1 MKVYWSLESLPEL
14 SDLPH
19 AERRRL
25 WRECWWKVLDHW
37 QVWVV
42 YLVGCLGIYG
52 GMFVAAWL
60 SLAVGLGWVLALLI
74 VGLVWGSIFSF
85 LLNQVSFPLARPYL
99 RALREAER
107 SSDQPREA
115 SENTTQE

>member
-1 MKVYWSLESLPEL
+1 MKVYWSLRSIPEL

-42 YLVGCLGIYG
+42 YFVGCLGIFG

-60 SLAVGLGWVLALLI
+60 SLAVGLGWGVGLLL
-74 VGLVWGSIFSF
+74 VSLVWGSVFPF
-85 LLNQVSFPLARPYL
+85 LLNQVSIPLARPYL
-99 RALREAER
+99 RALRETGR
-107 SSDQPREA
+107 SSDYPRGT
-115 SENTTQE
+115 SENATNE